1 MEDTVEL
8 QHRILALKVQ
18 ECITNENREMITSLL
33 ENISKDLRK
42 RIADQDVQGKSA
54 LFLACELG
62 QDDIVHYLIE
72 ECNAEVEKE
81 GVIDDVTYNVHVT
94 PLWIAAERGSLNI
107 VRCLVENGADCNG
120 LSQGGLSP
128 LMAAC
133 QSDSD
138 DIVYFL
144 CEHGAD
150 VNSVS
155 AAGDTCLR
163 KAAGNSELCKFLISQ
178 GSNVNQGEN
187 GQYPILHLGIKSRN
201 LESVIE
207 LVSAGADPNAVDFE
221 GNDALQFAAIV
232 GDADIVQY
240 LMEALKVGEEK
251 IARTYKLLG
260 ACAIARD
267 DYDIGI
273 EFWKKALALG
283 KLNTVDV
290 RENPQ
295 HLLYKGIKEPNSLT
309 DIEYL
314 ENNTKQLILTSLY
327 VLEEMLGRS
336 HGETIHRILM
346 YGTAMSYDEIGEES
360 TRAVMY
366 AFDLLREK
374 HPGLH
379 RMTEYALSQLVRC
392 LYDMYRDNR
401 DDDDDDDIT
410 TPTPLTSLH
419 QLHLEILS
427 RVVDFVIKS
436 QSEIENTDD
445 KEKQSMYSVLLQL
458 TLDVIFYFSGSE
470 LDAEIEEKY
479 ALYLARLVRANLH
492 DGQHRSLLHLTLSRK
507 IDRKI
512 VFMMAAGW
520 RNWYVYLMEMLL
532 QGVNVNSRDIEGNTP
547 LHYTAP
553 LTASNC
559 IKRVIN
565 LLLDAGGH
573 VDAVNHG
580 GKSAIECLRENGY
593 TVCEIRY
600 TTLKCLAARAV
611 VLYRLSLP
619 QNIPDHVMDLL
630 KIHGL
635 TAT

>member
-1 MEDTVEL
+1 M
-8 QHRILALKVQ
+8 
-18 ECITNENREMITSLL
+18 
-33 ENISKDLRK
+33 
-42 RIADQDVQGKSA
+42 
-54 LFLACELG
+54 
-62 QDDIVHYLIE
+62 
-72 ECNAEVEKE
+72 
-81 GVIDDVTYNVHVT
+81 
-94 PLWIAAERGSLNI
+94 
-107 VRCLVENGADCNG
+107 
-120 LSQGGLSP
+120 
-128 LMAAC
+128 
-133 QSDSD
+133 
-138 DIVYFL
+138 
-144 CEHGAD
+144 
-150 VNSVS
+150 
-155 AAGDTCLR
+155 
-163 KAAGNSELCKFLISQ
+163 
-178 GSNVNQGEN
+178 
-187 GQYPILHLGIKSRN
+187 
-201 LESVIE
+201 
-207 LVSAGADPNAVDFE
+207 
-221 GNDALQFAAIV
+221 
-232 GDADIVQY
+232 
-240 LMEALKVGEEK
+240 
-251 IARTYKLLG
+251 
-260 ACAIARD
+260 
-267 DYDIGI
+267 
-273 EFWKKALALG
+273 
-283 KLNTVDV
+283 
-290 RENPQ
+290 
-295 HLLYKGIKEPNSLT
+295 
-309 DIEYL
+309 
-314 ENNTKQLILTSLY
+314 
-327 VLEEMLGRS
+327 
-336 HGETIHRILM
+336 
-346 YGTAMSYDEIGEES
+346 
-360 TRAVMY
+360 
-366 AFDLLREK
+366 
-374 HPGLH
+374 
-379 RMTEYALSQLVRC
+379 
-392 LYDMYRDNR
+392 
-401 DDDDDDDIT
+401 
-410 TPTPLTSLH
+410 
-419 QLHLEILS
+419 S

-532 QGVNVNSRDIEGNTP
+532 QGVNVNSRDIEGNTA

-559 IKRVIN
+559 IKRVIK